1 MAESFPFELVS
12 PERLVLSE
20 DVVEVVIPA
29 SDGQMTVMKDHA
41 PTMTTVKPGLV
52 LVKRADGGEDKIFVD
67 GGFADINDNGLSLLA
82 EVAMLASELD
92 GETLAG
98 RLKNAQEAVDA
109 AEGDAVDIANLRL
122 SDLEH
127 VKQLLSL

>member
-52 LVKRADGGEDKIFVD
+52 QVKRAEGGDETIFVD

-82 EVAMLASELD
+82 EVAMLANELD
-92 GETLAG
+92 SETLAA
-98 RLKNAQEAVDA
+98 RLKNAQEAADA
-109 AEGDAVDIANLRL
+109 AEGDAKDVADLRL

-127 VKQLLSL
+127 VKQSLSL

>member
-29 SDGQMTVMKDHA
+29 SDGQITVMKDHA

-52 LVKRADGGEDKIFVD
+52 LVKRAEGGEDTIFVD

-82 EVAMLASELD
+82 EVAMLANELD
-92 GETLAG
+92 SDTLAA

-109 AEGDAVDIANLRL
+109 AEGDAKDIANLRL
-122 SDLEH
+122 ADLEN
-127 VKQLLSL
+127 VKRSLSL

>member
-1 MAESFPFELVS
+1 MAESFSFELVS

-52 LVKRADGGEDKIFVD
+52 VVKRADGGEETIFVD

-82 EVAMLASELD
+82 EVAMLTSELD
-92 GETLAG
+92 SETLAA
-98 RLKNAQEAVDA
+98 RLAGAKEAADA
-109 AEGDAVDIANLRL
+109 AKDDAKDVADLRL

-127 VKQLLSL
+127 VKQSLAL

>member
-1 MAESFPFELVS
+1 MAESFSFELVS
-12 PERLVLSE
+12 PERLVMSE

-29 SDGQMTVMKDHA
+29 SDGQMTVMKNHA

-52 LVKRADGGEDKIFVD
+52 VAKRADGGEETIFVD

-82 EVAMLASELD
+82 EVAMLTSELD
-92 GETLAG
+92 SDVLAA
-98 RLKNAQEAVDA
+98 RLTSAREAADA
-109 AEGDAVDIANLRL
+109 ANDDAKDVAALRL

-127 VKQLLSL
+127 VKQSLSL

>member
-1 MAESFPFELVS
+1 MAESFSFELVS

-52 LVKRADGGEDKIFVD
+52 LVKRAEGGEDTIFVD

-92 GETLAG
+92 SETLAA

-109 AEGDAVDIANLRL
+109 AEGDAKDMASLRL
-122 SDLEH
+122 SDLEY
-127 VKQLLSL
+127 VKQSLSL